1 MDSATTLDASSST
14 EHTPALSVT
23 AAERAFDITDVF
35 FSTTDRRGVIRS
47 GNDVFARVSG
57 YRISELVGRPHN
69 VIRHPDTP
77 RTVFR
82 LLWSHLE
89 AGQPIAAYVKN
100 RAHDGSYYWV
110 MAAARPVGD
119 TMLSV
124 RLKPTSPIVDEV
136 KALYA
141 EMAII
146 ERHIEDSG
154 GSRRD
159 AMDSSTALMLERIGR
174 LGFADYG
181 GFMRT
186 ALAAEVT
193 ARRELLRAERRSA
206 RPAASAL
213 GEQLDGQLT
222 ALDAYTALNEQLL
235 QRSVALVDIAEDGKL
250 LALNAVL
257 ASRRLGAD
265 GGPLVAI
272 AESMQHTFPRVIDQ
286 SRVVVAKIEATHDA
300 LKRVGFAVGLAVLQD
315 EIVTHVLAEIAS
327 GHHVGDS
334 DLGLLAACLD
344 ADVDNLAT
352 TLRRVERGLRDAK
365 LLTTQLENDLI
376 ALAAIERNGRVE
388 ASRATN
394 AHSFDA
400 LLVHIRE
407 RVTTALTETRQLR
420 NVTEQAGLDAA
431 LLRSLAARHR

>member
-1 MDSATTLDASSST
+1 MDSATTVDASSST
-14 EHTPALSVT
+14 EHTPAALSGT

-146 ERHIEDSG
+146 ERHIEESG

-213 GEQLDGQLT
+213 GEQLDAQLT
-222 ALDAYTALNEQLL
+222 ALNAYTALNEHLL

-250 LALNAVL
+250 PRSTRSSHRG
-257 ASRRLGAD
+257 ASARTGARWS
-265 GGPLVAI
+265 P
-272 AESMQHTFPRVIDQ
+272 SQ
-286 SRVVVAKIEATHDA
+286 SRCST
-300 LKRVGFAVGLAVLQD
+300 R
-315 EIVTHVLAEIAS
+315 
-327 GHHVGDS
+327 
-334 DLGLLAACLD
+334 
-344 ADVDNLAT
+344 
-352 TLRRVERGLRDAK
+352 
-365 LLTTQLENDLI
+365 
-376 ALAAIERNGRVE
+376 
-388 ASRATN
+388 SR
-394 AHSFDA
+394 
-400 LLVHIRE
+400 E
-407 RVTTALTETRQLR
+407 
-420 NVTEQAGLDAA
+420 
-431 LLRSLAARHR
+431 